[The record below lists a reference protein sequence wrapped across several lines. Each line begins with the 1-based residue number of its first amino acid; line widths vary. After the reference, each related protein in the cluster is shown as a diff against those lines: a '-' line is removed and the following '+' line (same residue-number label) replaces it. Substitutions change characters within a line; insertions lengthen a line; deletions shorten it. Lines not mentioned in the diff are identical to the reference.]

1 MLVCVCNGV
10 SDKDIDAAIHEGAT
24 ECRQIRKSLSIG
36 KCCGQCTSYAKD
48 LISDKMADMQ
58 NAASAQFAYEVR
70 V

>member
-10 SDKDIDAAIHEGAT
+10 SDKDIDSAIHEGAT
-24 ECRQIRKSLSIG
+24 ECREIRSSLGIG
-36 KCCGQCTSYAKD
+36 NCCGQCTSYAKD
-48 LISDKMADMQ
+48 LISEKMTDMQ